1 MCGVFTYLG
10 NGSINLEQVTD
21 AMHHRGPDSAG
32 YKVISLPGFEV
43 SENPDLAKAEG
54 QKVALGFRR
63 LAIIDLQ
70 DISNQPFTSADGKYH
85 MVFNGEIYNY
95 LELKQEL
102 IKEGV
107 QFKTSSDTE
116 VLLASYIAW
125 GTKCFERFNGMWAV
139 CIVDSERNK
148 LVVSRDRFGI
158 KPLYF
163 YKHAHGISFFSEIKQ
178 ILKTD
183 YQKSINENVIRDFLE
198 SAVLDA
204 STETFFKNIHKFPQS
219 HFAEID
225 LQGQDYTIEPQRF
238 WDLQHEEDNSLKY
251 ADAVE
256 RFRELFKD
264 SIELRFR
271 SDVPVGA
278 CLSGGLDSSSIVSYS
293 GKLGKKINAF
303 TVDNKDA
310 ELSEKKWVNDVVGSY
325 ESLSSVTTF
334 NEENDL
340 ELLEKMF
347 GIQDEPISGLGVIA
361 QWRVM
366 KLASENNVTVLLDGQ
381 GGDEILG
388 GYRKFVFFYLKELV
402 QKKKIPLALKEA
414 FRFLS
419 APDFKIFEKEGVRRY
434 LNKTGVSSFLSDDIL
449 KVEKQH
455 NIGLSGAS
463 GFRTKSYED
472 IFKYSYPQ
480 LLRYEDRNSMAFS
493 LESRVPF
500 LDYRLV
506 QMVYGFPASY
516 KIRNGYTKAILRDS
530 MKGILPDSVR
540 TRKSKLGF
548 ATPEKRWITET
559 HKEYFTNYFSKIDN
573 PYLNNTSIKEE
584 VQSGKNQLDF
594 KSLLRMYLFDRWF
607 NYQFGAG
614 K

>member
-1 MCGVFTYLG
+1 MCGVFAYLG
-10 NGSINLEQVTD
+10 TGSIQLEKATNAIV
-21 AMHHRGPDSAG
+21 HRGPDSAG
-32 YKVISLPGFEV
+32 YKVVSLPNFEV
-43 SENPDLAKAEG
+43 SNNHQKANEEG
-54 QKVALGFRR
+54 NKIALGFRR

-70 DISNQPFTSADGKYH
+70 DVSNQPFTSADGKYH

-95 LELKQEL
+95 IELRDELKQL
-102 IKEGV
+102 GV
-107 QFKTSSDTE
+107 QFRTSSDTE
-116 VLLASYIAW
+116 VLLAAYIQW
-125 GTKCFERFNGMWAV
+125 GTNCFKRFNGMWAV
-139 CIVDSERNK
+139 CIADSQQNK

-163 YKHAHGISFFSEIKQ
+163 HKHAHGISFFSEIKQ
-178 ILKTD
+178 ILQTD
-183 YQKSINENVIRDFLE
+183 YSKSINQNVIRDFLE

-204 STETFFKNIHKFPQS
+204 SEQTFFKDIHKFPQA
-219 HFAEID
+219 HFAELLLSASD
-225 LQGQDYTIEPQRF
+225 LTVEPQRF
-238 WDLQHEEDNSLKY
+238 WDLDHEEITGVKY
-251 ADAVE
+251 PDAVAQFKE
-256 RFRELFKD
+256 LFRE

-278 CLSGGLDSSSIVSYS
+278 CLSGGLDSSSIVSFS
-293 GKLGKKINAF
+293 GHLDKKIKAF

-310 ELSEKKWVNDVVGSY
+310 ALSEIRWVNDVVNKY

-340 ELLEKMF
+340 ELLDEIF
-347 GIQDEPISGLGVIA
+347 AIQDEPISGLGVIA

-366 KLASENNVTVLLDGQ
+366 KLASENDVTVLLDGQ

-388 GYRKFVFFYLKELV
+388 GYRKFLFFYLKELV
-402 QKKKIPLALKEA
+402 KKGKLPLALKEA
-414 FRFLS
+414 SRFLS
-419 APDFKIFEKEGVRRY
+419 STEFKIFEKEGVRRY
-434 LNKTGVSSFLSDDIL
+434 LNKTGVSIFLSNDLL
-449 KVEKQH
+449 KLEKQH

-463 GFRTKSYED
+463 GFRAKSYED

-506 QMVYGFPASY
+506 ELVYGLPASY
-516 KIRNGYTKAILRDS
+516 KIRKGFTKAILRDS

-540 TRKSKLGF
+540 LRKSKLGF

-559 HKEYFTNYFSKIDN
+559 QASYFSGYFEKMNN
-573 PYLNNTSIKEE
+573 PYLNNSAIRKAIKSKE
-584 VQSGKNQLDF
+584 QLDF
-594 KSLLRMYLFDRWF
+594 KSLLRIYLFDRWLQR
-607 NYQFGAG
+607 NA
-614 K
+614 